1 MVVVVVVV
9 VVAGVV
15 RALAV
20 VRKGRSGEATVVN
33 FWDGSATSMVFWLF
47 SPRLAGLTKSVREIL
62 GKL

>member
-33 FWDGSATSMVFWLF
+33 FWDGFVFLALV
-47 SPRLAGLTKSVREIL
+47 SIGLLLERL
-62 GKL
+62 